1 MKKKIRVQ
9 IPSLIMEILTI
20 DSEFF
25 NVTKERL
32 CNEVLYK
39 FSLRFRSNYQS
50 DLYYEDK
57 VYLQFTLNKD
67 NQRYYDDLIKQSIGL
82 SESEIIREIFS
93 SYAIFH
99 PSLRE
104 LYLYRE
110 KIAFISSAIKEYR
123 VLKIDTCDGVIEG
136 KINKLFRCKKLGY
149 LKIEINDK
157 SYYLSKSRI
166 IS

>member
-9 IPSLIMEILTI
+9 IPSLIMETLEKDTK
-20 DSEFF
+20 FF
-25 NVTKERL
+25 NITKERL

-50 DLYYEDK
+50 DLCYEDK

-67 NQRYYDDLIKQSIGL
+67 NQRYYDELIRQNTGL
-82 SESEIIREIFS
+82 SESEMIREIFS
-93 SYAIFH
+93 AYAIFH

-110 KIAFISSAIKEYR
+110 KIAFISSAIREYR
-123 VLKIDTCDGVIEG
+123 VLKIDTCNGVIEG
-136 KINKLFRCKKLGY
+136 KIDKLFRCKEIGY
-149 LKIEINDK
+149 LKFEVNDK
-157 SYYLSKSRI
+157 SYYLSHSRI

>member
-9 IPSLIMEILTI
+9 IPSLIMETLEA
-20 DSEFF
+20 DSNFF
-25 NVTKERL
+25 KIAKERL
-32 CNEVLYK
+32 CNEILYK

-50 DLYYEDK
+50 DLSFEEK

-67 NQRYYDDLIKQSIGL
+67 NQRYYEELIKQSIGL
-82 SESEIIREIFS
+82 SESEVVREIFS
-93 SYAIFH
+93 AYAIFH

-110 KIAFISSAIKEYR
+110 KIAFISSAIREYR
-123 VLKIDTCDGVIEG
+123 FLKIDTPEGVIEG
-136 KINKLFRCKKLGY
+136 KINRIFRCKELGY
-149 LKIEINDK
+149 LKIEVNDK
-157 SYYLSKSRI
+157 SYYLSQSRI

>member
-9 IPSLIMEILTI
+9 IPSLIMEVLEG
-20 DSEFF
+20 DKKFF

-39 FSLRFRSNYQS
+39 FSLRFRSNYQN
-50 DLYYEDK
+50 DLCYEDK

-67 NQRYYDDLIKQSIGL
+67 NQRYYDELIRQNIGL

-93 SYAIFH
+93 AYAILH

-110 KIAFISSAIKEYR
+110 KIAFVSSAIKEYR

-136 KINKLFRCKKLGY
+136 KINKIFRCKKLGY
-149 LKIEINDK
+149 LKIEINEK
-157 SYYLSKSRI
+157 SYYLNQSRI